1 MIFLIVNNEIINFD
15 KIIYIY
21 RTSDVIIDITRQ
33 YNIYK
38 IMAKVQD
45 CKDDI
50 ELFQTED
57 VDLLNEKMQYIIFN
71 LKDSQKIYL
80 DWLFRLIVRR
90 VCMGTFFMELV
101 ILVYFIIITIEIRDN
116 KNCFSEFHSDIEKIN
131 YKLQEL
137 ENKINQM

>member
-21 RTSDVIIDITRQ
+21 HTSDVIIDITRQ

-57 VDLLNEKMQYIIFN
+57 LDLLNEKMQYIIFN
-71 LKDSQKIYL
+71 LKDSQKICL
-80 DWLFRLIVRR
+80 D
-90 VCMGTFFMELV
+90 
-101 ILVYFIIITIEIRDN
+101 
-116 KNCFSEFHSDIEKIN
+116 
-131 YKLQEL
+131 
-137 ENKINQM
+137 

>member
-1 MIFLIVNNEIINFD
+1 MFLIGNNKIINFD

-21 RTSDVIIDITRQ
+21 YTSDVIIGITRQ

-57 VDLLNEKMQYIIFN
+57 LDLLNEKMQYIIFN

-80 DWLFRLIVRR
+80 D
-90 VCMGTFFMELV
+90 
-101 ILVYFIIITIEIRDN
+101 
-116 KNCFSEFHSDIEKIN
+116 
-131 YKLQEL
+131 
-137 ENKINQM
+137 

>member
-21 RTSDVIIDITRQ
+21 YTSDVIIDITRQ

-57 VDLLNEKMQYIIFN
+57 LDLLNEKMQYIIFN

-80 DWLFRLIVRR
+80 D
-90 VCMGTFFMELV
+90 
-101 ILVYFIIITIEIRDN
+101 
-116 KNCFSEFHSDIEKIN
+116 
-131 YKLQEL
+131 
-137 ENKINQM
+137 

>member
-57 VDLLNEKMQYIIFN
+57 LDLLNEKMQYIIFN
-71 LKDSQKIYL
+71 LKDSQKICL